1 MMLQPEEVRR
11 FTTATATTSSSSTMM
26 LALLALLVPILSL
39 PSLPSSLV
47 VMGFTSQTT
56 TTTRVV
62 VPGVPPHV
70 VSSWSL
76 LLHSSLS
83 SSSSSRRIES
93 TVTTSLQQ
101 QQQQQQ
107 QRQQQPQ
114 SHFPLLQQQQQQQ
127 PQQRRR
133 LFALYSS
140 SSSSSSSSS
149 NFENDDD
156 ENDKVDEKGGGGG
169 GESMLDEWTKRS
181 VAAAAATS
189 VKTSTRTS
197 SANNNNNNN
206 NNNANKNNNNNAGPP
221 CVIKVLG
228 VGGGGGNAV
237 NRMIQTRIEGVSFWA
252 INTDAQALAK
262 SLAPNVLNIGR
273 TLTRG
278 LGAGGD
284 PLVGANAARENSRE
298 LNRIC
303 DGADMIF
310 ITAGMGGGT
319 GSGAAPVVA
328 DIAKNACGCLT
339 VGVVTK
345 PFAFEGRKRMRQ
357 AVASIEELRQH
368 VDTLIVVSN
377 DKLLRIVPDNTPVTD
392 AFLVADDILRQGV
405 VGISEIILKTGLVNV
420 DFADV
425 RAVMKDA
432 GTALMG
438 VGTGVG
444 KNRAADAAVA
454 AISSPLLDFPIQ
466 RAKRI
471 VFNIVG
477 GEDMGLQ
484 EINQASEVIYE
495 NADDN
500 ANIIF
505 GALVDPTMQEEI
517 SITVLACDF
526 DSPINDD
533 GELMDDNSAGT
544 GYGVKNKVAL
554 SRTSDKNDN
563 DDDDGFGRRGANF
576 YKDRRRNTS
585 SPLGPDAS
593 LEDTRVAITRGF
605 KKPGSPSPSS
615 SNKVDNDKSKKT
627 TGFRNFIKRKI
638 LRRDDDNDDE

>member
-1 MMLQPEEVRR
+1 MTQ
-11 FTTATATTSSSSTMM
+11 AT
-26 LALLALLVPILSL
+26 
-39 PSLPSSLV
+39 
-47 VMGFTSQTT
+47 
-56 TTTRVV
+56 
-62 VPGVPPHV
+62 
-70 VSSWSL
+70 
-76 LLHSSLS
+76 
-83 SSSSSRRIES
+83 
-93 TVTTSLQQ
+93 
-101 QQQQQQ
+101 
-107 QRQQQPQ
+107 
-114 SHFPLLQQQQQQQ
+114 
-127 PQQRRR
+127 
-133 LFALYSS
+133 
-140 SSSSSSSSS
+140 
-149 NFENDDD
+149 
-156 ENDKVDEKGGGGG
+156 
-169 GESMLDEWTKRS
+169 
-181 VAAAAATS
+181 
-189 VKTSTRTS
+189 
-197 SANNNNNNN
+197 
-206 NNNANKNNNNNAGPP
+206 PP

-237 NRMIQTRIEGVSFWA
+237 NRMIQTRIEGVTFWG
-252 INTDAQALAK
+252 INTDSQALAK

-273 TLTRG
+273 QLTRG

-284 PLVGANAARENSRE
+284 PRVGEKAALENVKE
-298 LNRIC
+298 LERIC
-303 DGADMIF
+303 RGADMVF

-328 DIAKNACGCLT
+328 EIAKSDCGCLT

-345 PFAFEGRKRMRQ
+345 PFAFEGKRRMNQ
-357 AVASIEELRQH
+357 ALAAIEELRKH

-377 DKLLRIVPDNTPVTD
+377 DKLLQIVPDNTPVTD

-444 KNRAADAAVA
+444 RNRASDAAIA

-466 RAKRI
+466 KAKRI

-484 EINQASEVIYE
+484 EINEASEVIYE

-505 GALVDPTMQEEI
+505 GALVDPTMGEEI

-526 DSPINDD
+526 DTKTTDEIVQGGRKPTEKD
-533 GELMDDNSAGT
+533 ELRDPE
-544 GYGVKNKVAL
+544 
-554 SRTSDKNDN
+554 
-563 DDDDGFGRRGANF
+563 F
-576 YKDRRRNTS
+576 YKDRRKNTQ

-593 LEDTRVAITRGF
+593 LEETRVAITRGF
-605 KKPGSPSPSS
+605 RKPSEPEG
-615 SNKVDNDKSKKT
+615 
-627 TGFRNFIKRKI
+627 
-638 LRRDDDNDDE
+638 DDEDADSPKKKSGIRKFFRRIIGS